1 MTVSI
6 VFMGTPDFAVAPL
19 LALHKAGYSIPLV
32 VSQPDRPKGRGRKL
46 EETPVKKAAM
56 DLGIS
61 VIQPQKIN
69 ADDTFSIIEAVKP
82 DFFVVVAFGQILGER
97 LLASPKFAS
106 INIHASLLPF
116 YRGAAPIQRAI
127 LGGESVTGVTTML
140 MDRGMD
146 TGDMLLVQTMAILDD
161 DTTETLGSRLARLG
175 ATLIV
180 QTIEDYKAG
189 RINPRPQDH
198 EKATYAP
205 ILSKQE
211 GRINWQ
217 HPAKQLD
224 CFVRGMDPWPGAFTF
239 LGDKRFRIIKAMA
252 LDIDGNTPPGTVL
265 DSAPGTLVIQ
275 AGTGALSIR
284 EIQAESGKRLPIGDF
299 LRGFP
304 VPKASRFE

>member
-6 VFMGTPDFAVAPL
+6 VFMGTPDFAVPPL

-56 DLGIS
+56 ELGIP

-69 ADDTFSIIEAVKP
+69 TDDTLSIIEAVKP
-82 DFFVVVAFGQILGER
+82 DFFVVVAFGQIIGER
-97 LLASPKFAS
+97 LLSIPKFAP
-106 INIHASLLPF
+106 INIHASLLPD

-127 LGGESVTGVTTML
+127 LGGESVTGVTTMR

-189 RINPRPQDH
+189 RISPSPQDH

-205 ILSKQE
+205 MLSKQE

-224 CFVRGMDPWPGAFTF
+224 CFIRGMDPWPGAFTF

-252 LDIDGNTPPGTVL
+252 LDIDSNAPPGIVL

-275 AGTGALSIR
+275 AGKGALSIR
-284 EIQAESGKRLPIGDF
+284 EIQGESGKRLPIGDF

-304 VPKASRFE
+304 VPKASCFE

>member
-6 VFMGTPDFAVAPL
+6 VFMGTPDFAVPPL

-56 DLGIS
+56 ELGIP

-69 ADDTFSIIEAVKP
+69 TDDTFSIIEALKP
-82 DFFVVVAFGQILGER
+82 DFFVVVAFGQIIGER
-97 LLASPKFAS
+97 LLSIPKFAP
-106 INIHASLLPF
+106 INIHASLLPD

-127 LGGESVTGVTTML
+127 LGGESLTGVTTMR

-161 DTTETLGSRLARLG
+161 DTTETLGTRLARLG

-189 RINPRPQDH
+189 RISPRPQDH

-205 ILSKQE
+205 MLSKQE

-217 HPAKQLD
+217 HPAEQLD

-252 LDIDGNTPPGTVL
+252 LDIDGNAPPGTVL

-275 AGTGALSIR
+275 AGKGSLSIR
-284 EIQAESGKRLPIGDF
+284 EIQGESGKRLPIGDF

-304 VPKASRFE
+304 VPKASIFE

>member
-6 VFMGTPDFAVAPL
+6 VFMGTPDFAVPPL

-56 DLGIS
+56 ELGIP

-69 ADDTFSIIEAVKP
+69 TDDTLSIIEAVKP
-82 DFFVVVAFGQILGER
+82 DFFVVVAFGQIIGER
-97 LLASPKFAS
+97 LLSIPKFAP
-106 INIHASLLPF
+106 INIHASLLPD

-127 LGGESVTGVTTML
+127 LGGESVTGVTTMR

-189 RINPRPQDH
+189 RISPSPQDH

-205 ILSKQE
+205 MLSKQE

-252 LDIDGNTPPGTVL
+252 LDIDSNAPPGIVL

-275 AGTGALSIR
+275 AGKGALSIR
-284 EIQAESGKRLPIGDF
+284 EIQGESGKRLPIGDF

-304 VPKASRFE
+304 VPKASCFE